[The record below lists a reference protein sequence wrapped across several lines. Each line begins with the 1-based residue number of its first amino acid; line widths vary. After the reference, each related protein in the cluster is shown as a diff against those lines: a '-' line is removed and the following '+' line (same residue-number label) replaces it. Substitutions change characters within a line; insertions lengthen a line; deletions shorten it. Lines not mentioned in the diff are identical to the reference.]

1 MATNQQ
7 HDPWTSHEVPTHVQS
22 SDSLIFGLSFIQ
34 VIMLMVCLGGAYAIY
49 VMPMLAWVPPRIRI
63 GLAIGLALIAAAMM
77 ILKIGGRPV
86 PILLLNLLKFKIA
99 PQVYAGTPSTL
110 LQPRPDEHDDNPG
123 EAAEAS
129 PLRRLLARLPIPTF
143 QLAPTHP
150 DAEETP

>member
-7 HDPWTSHEVPTHVQS
+7 HNPWASHEVPTHVQS
-22 SDSLIFGLSFIQ
+22 SDSLILGLSFVQ

-49 VMPMLAWVPPRIRI
+49 VMPMLAWVPTRIRI

-77 ILKIGGRPV
+77 ILKIGGRPI

-99 PQVYAGTPSTL
+99 SQVYAGTPSAL
-110 LQPRPDEHDDNPG
+110 LQPRPDQDDDKP
-123 EAAEAS
+123 EDAVEAS
-129 PLRRLLARLPIPTF
+129 RLRRLLARLPIPTF
-143 QLAPTHP
+143 QLAPAHP

>member
-99 PQVYAGTPSTL
+99 PQVYAGIPSAL
-110 LQPRPDEHDDNPG
+110 LQPRPDEHDDNPE
-123 EAAEAS
+123 EAVEAS